1 MPTNDCTLVAL
12 SGGIGSGKSVVARML
27 SVMGYDVYDCDTRAR
42 NLIDTNEE
50 IKRAIAGAIGPASIA
65 ADGSLDRQ
73 YVGSIVFRDKEK
85 LARLNEI
92 THAAVRAD
100 LCRWHQNGCKGNV
113 RFVET
118 AILYQSG
125 IDRMVDAVIEVA
137 APIETRISRIIARN
151 SLAGSEG
158 RQHAIDRI
166 NSQQCDIAA
175 PHPVIY
181 HIINDDFSPI
191 LPQLQ
196 CILHNAR

>member
-1 MPTNDCTLVAL
+1 MNNCTLVAL
-12 SGGIGSGKSVVARML
+12 AGGIGSGKSVVARML

-42 NLIDTNEE
+42 TLIDTNDNIKKE
-50 IKRAIAGAIGPASIA
+50 IAEAIGPAAIA
-65 ADGSLDRQ
+65 ADGTLNRK
-73 YVGSIVFRDKEK
+73 YVGSIVFRDKDK

-100 LCRWHQNGCKGNV
+100 LCRWHQSCGKNAV

-125 IDRMVDAVIEVA
+125 IDQMVDAVIEVT
-137 APIETRISRIIARN
+137 APMETRIKRIIARN
-151 SLAGSEG
+151 GLAASEG
-158 RQHAIDRI
+158 RQYAIDRI
-166 NSQQCDIAA
+166 NSQQCDVAS

-181 HIINDDFSPI
+181 HIINDGLNPI